1 MIDEDRLLSRI
12 DLLENKLQC
21 LQKNNAED
29 KLREEIIK
37 LQEDKS
43 DYQVTLI
50 SLIIYIHI

>member
-29 KLREEIIK
+29 KLRDEIIK
-37 LQEDKS
+37 LHEDKS
-43 DYQVTLI
+43 DYQV
-50 SLIIYIHI
+50 SNNM